1 MASEHP
7 VESLLLTEESS
18 GATNEGEA
26 GTDKCGEEE
35 EGAEEGTEEPALVT
49 QIGDPKKR
57 CRAFIILQGSSDSE
71 KTTVAEREDSS

>member
-1 MASEHP
+1 LASEHP

-26 GTDKCGEEE
+26 GTDKCGEE
-35 EGAEEGTEEPALVT
+35 AEEGTEEPALVT